1 MTQEEF
7 HSEFISQSDL
17 TSLIGKSTNYFDWHI
32 PTSFPEPLRLKV
44 GSKSYKLYRI
54 SDIRHN
60 LLTMGVL

>member
-54 SDIRHN
+54 SDIKHN
-60 LLTMGVL
+60 KLVEGVL

>member
-7 HSEFISQSDL
+7 HSEFISQSD
-17 TSLIGKSTNYFDWHI
+17 LIGKSTNYFDWHI

-54 SDIRHN
+54 SDIKHN
-60 LLTMGVL
+60 KLVEGVL